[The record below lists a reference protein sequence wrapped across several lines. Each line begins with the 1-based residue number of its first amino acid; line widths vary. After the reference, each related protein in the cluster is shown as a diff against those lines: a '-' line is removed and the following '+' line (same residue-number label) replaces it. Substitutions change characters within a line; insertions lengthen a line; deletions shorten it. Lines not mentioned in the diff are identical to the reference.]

1 MSWRSEEAPPG
12 ALSASV
18 GEVKESIFALS
29 MRGCALLL
37 GGDTDG
43 AAGELDVASAEAD
56 RVVAW
61 EVDNPPLQD
70 QALALW
76 VPATWQRLPQ
86 P

>member
-1 MSWRSEEAPPG
+1 MSWRSEEAPSG
-12 ALSASV
+12 DLSASV

-37 GGDTDG
+37 GGGIEG
-43 AAGELDVASAEAD
+43 AAGALEVASAEAD

-76 VPATWQRLPQ
+76 VRATWQRPPQ